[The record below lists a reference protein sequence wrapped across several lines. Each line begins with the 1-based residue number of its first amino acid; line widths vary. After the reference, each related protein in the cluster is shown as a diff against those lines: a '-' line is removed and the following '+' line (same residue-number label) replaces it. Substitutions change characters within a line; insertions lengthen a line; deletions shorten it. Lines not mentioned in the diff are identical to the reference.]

1 MALSVGVVYR
11 VNLER
16 KGHRPFVAAA
26 RHLPDVEFVIAAP
39 EAEQVAEGV
48 RRALELGP
56 EAGERARRRVLEHFP
71 YEMRRDGIC
80 HQVELALGE

>member
-1 MALSVGVVYR
+1 MLARCVPVVTAAGALLEVVGETGV
-11 VNLER
+11 
-16 KGHRPFVAAA
+16 
-26 RHLPDVEFVIAAP
+26 VIAAP